1 MFKKGLFTGIDFLV
15 SFLFFVCLSGIT
27 SPIFSAEAEES
38 LSDGSPSKAKYEVKI
53 KAGGRGAFLY
63 TEAFRPTDAT
73 AEMEYDPL
81 STQEIKPMRGGAIIG
96 EDKRVQISNTNTDEW
111 KVHGQL
117 SMVFGDKTY
126 TGTGTLVSPW
136 HVLTA
141 GHNLYDPKHKILAT
155 DVTFYAG
162 RNGTKLLHPPVKA
175 TTCRVFVNWMND
187 GISELCGTDAFLSTF
202 PIIVSGYPGDKPAGT
217 MWSDLSAISEFKE
230 KQFTY
235 KLSTYKG
242 QSGSNPWVKLPDPE
256 GYYSLGTHASAD
268 PTKSYNIA
276 TRLTLGKLQGL
287 VGFMNTEV

>member
-1 MFKKGLFTGIDFLV
+1 
-15 SFLFFVCLSGIT
+15 
-27 SPIFSAEAEES
+27 
-38 LSDGSPSKAKYEVKI
+38 
-53 KAGGRGAFLY
+53 
-63 TEAFRPTDAT
+63 
-73 AEMEYDPL
+73 
-81 STQEIKPMRGGAIIG
+81 
-96 EDKRVQISNTNTDEW
+96 
-111 KVHGQL
+111 
-117 SMVFGDKTY
+117 
-126 TGTGTLVSPW
+126 
-136 HVLTA
+136 
-141 GHNLYDPKHKILAT
+141 
-155 DVTFYAG
+155 
-162 RNGTKLLHPPVKA
+162 
-175 TTCRVFVNWMND
+175 MND
-187 GISELCGTDAFLSTF
+187 GISESDMGIIALSEPVGNTVGWNGLLCGTDAFLSTF